1 MVYATFEDIAKRK
14 PVETS
19 EMERCE
25 ALLEDAGIIIDAFNA
40 KATAESKRLVSC
52 NMVIRVLG
60 SGEEGVPIGTTQA
73 TASALGYSQSWTNA
87 NGSGEL
93 YLTKLDKKILG
104 TGNRIGYTDP
114 YQNLIQTEES

>member
-1 MVYATFEDIAKRK
+1 MYATFEDIAKRK

-25 ALLEDAGIIIDAFNA
+25 ALLEDAGIIIDAFNT

>member
-1 MVYATFEDIAKRK
+1 MVYATFEDIVKRK

-40 KATAESKRLVSC
+40 KAAAESKRLVSC
-52 NMVIRVLG
+52 SMVIRVLG
-60 SGEEGVPIGTTQA
+60 SGDAGVPIGTTQA

-114 YQNLIQTEES
+114 YQDLIQTEEG

>member
-1 MVYATFEDIAKRK
+1 MVYATFEDIVKRR

-40 KATAESKRLVSC
+40 KAAAESKRLVSC

-114 YQNLIQTEES
+114 YQDLIQTEEG

>member
-25 ALLEDAGIIIDAFNA
+25 ALLEDAGIIIDAFNT

-52 NMVIRVLG
+52 NMAIRVLG

>member
-25 ALLEDAGIIIDAFNA
+25 ALLEDAGIIIDAFNT

-87 NGSGEL
+87 NGSGGL

>member
-25 ALLEDAGIIIDAFNA
+25 ALLEDAGIIIDAFNV
-40 KATAESKRLVSC
+40 KAAAESKRLVSC

-114 YQNLIQTEES
+114 YQDLIQTEEG

>member
-25 ALLEDAGIIIDAFNA
+25 ALLEDAGIIIDAFNT

>member
-1 MVYATFEDIAKRK
+1 MYATFEDIAKRK

-40 KATAESKRLVSC
+40 KAAAESKRLVSC

-114 YQNLIQTEES
+114 YQDLIQTEDD

>member
-1 MVYATFEDIAKRK
+1 MYATFEDIAKRK

-25 ALLEDAGIIIDAFNA
+25 ALLEDAGIIIDAFNT

-60 SGEEGVPIGTTQA
+60 VVRRESRSGQHRLPHPHWDIHGVGQTRTEA
-73 TASALGYSQSWTNA
+73 
-87 NGSGEL
+87 
-93 YLTKLDKKILG
+93 
-104 TGNRIGYTDP
+104 GNCT
-114 YQNLIQTEES
+114 

>member
-1 MVYATFEDIAKRK
+1 MYATFEDIAKRK
-14 PVETS
+14 PVEIS

-40 KATAESKRLVSC
+40 KAAAESKRLVSC

>member
-1 MVYATFEDIAKRK
+1 MVYATFEDIVRK

-40 KATAESKRLVSC
+40 KAAAESKRFVSC

-60 SGEEGVPIGTTQA
+60 SGDEGVPIGTTQA

-114 YQNLIQTEES
+114 YQDLVQTEEG

>member
-25 ALLEDAGIIIDAFNA
+25 ALLEDAGIIIDAFNT

-87 NGSGEL
+87 YGSGEL

>member
-1 MVYATFEDIAKRK
+1 MYATFEDIAKRK

-25 ALLEDAGIIIDAFNA
+25 ALLEDAGIIIDAFNT

-93 YLTKLDKKILG
+93 DLTKLDKKILG
-104 TGNRIGYTDP
+104 TWNRIGYTDP

>member
-25 ALLEDAGIIIDAFNA
+25 ALLEDAGIIIDAFNT

-114 YQNLIQTEES
+114 YQNLIQTEER

>member
-1 MVYATFEDIAKRK
+1 MVYATFEDIVKRK

-40 KATAESKRLVSC
+40 KAAAESKRLVSC

-60 SGEEGVPIGTTQA
+60 SGDEGVPIGTTQA

-114 YQNLIQTEES
+114 YQDLIQTEES

>member
-14 PVETS
+14 PVEIS

-40 KATAESKRLVSC
+40 KAAAESKRLVSC

>member
-1 MVYATFEDIAKRK
+1 MVYATFEDIVRRK

-40 KATAESKRLVSC
+40 KAAAESKRLVSC

-60 SGEEGVPIGTTQA
+60 SGDEGVPIGTTQA

-114 YQNLIQTEES
+114 YQDLVQTEES

>member
-40 KATAESKRLVSC
+40 KAAAESKRLVSC

-114 YQNLIQTEES
+114 YQDLIQTEDD